1 MTKQVEQA
9 DVIVLGM
16 GPGSEDVAGRL
27 ALAKLDVIGIDGR
40 LLGGECP
47 YWGCIPSKI
56 MVRSSDLVAEA
67 RRGADMTGSVTD
79 RPDWQPVVGRVREA
93 TDGWDD
99 GVAVH
104 RFGGKGGRLRRGA
117 GRLDGP
123 GRVVVDDLT
132 FVARR
137 AVVLATG
144 SRPTIPPIPGLDDTP
159 YWTNREAVM
168 SDRVPES
175 LIVLGGGAVGL
186 ELAQVFRRFGAEVT
200 VLDTAPRLLIGE
212 EPETGD
218 LIAEVLESEGIA
230 VRLEVGVSSVYHDGT
245 RFILVLDGGEALGA
259 QRLLVATGRH
269 ADLAALHLSS
279 IGVDEELRAVPVDDR
294 LRVPGV
300 DATWAVGDLTGKGA
314 FTHTAMYQAD
324 LAVRDILG
332 QTAPP
337 ADYRAMPRVTFT
349 DPEIGAVGL
358 TERAARDA
366 GLSVHVGATDLSAS
380 ARGWIHGAGQGLIKL
395 VADTDRRVLVG
406 ATSIGPDGGE
416 VLGLLA
422 LAVHAAVPV
431 PTLADMIF
439 AYPTFHRAIQEAV
452 RDLALA

>member
-1 MTKQVEQA
+1 MDE
-9 DVIVLGM
+9 DVDVVVLGM
-16 GPGSEDVAGRL
+16 GPGGEEVAGRL
-27 ALAKLDVIGIDGR
+27 AEAGLDVVGVEAG
-40 LLGGECP
+40 LVGGECP
-47 YWGCIPSKI
+47 YWGCIPSKL

-99 GVAVH
+99 GMAVH

-230 VRLEVGVSSVYHDGT
+230 VHLEVGVSSVYHDGT
-245 RFILVLDGGEALGA
+245 RFTLVLDGGEALGA

>member
-1 MTKQVEQA
+1 MDE
-9 DVIVLGM
+9 DVDVVVLGM
-16 GPGSEDVAGRL
+16 GPGGEEVAGRL
-27 ALAKLDVIGIDGR
+27 AEAGLDVVGVEAG
-40 LLGGECP
+40 LVGGECP
-47 YWGCIPSKI
+47 YWGCIPSKL

-245 RFILVLDGGEALGA
+245 RFTLVLDGGEALGA